1 MSKSI
6 AIHSILMLTEEQ
18 KKIKDALEEARKKRE
33 ALVSKMAKLDQ
44 QKLLLKMQVTKL
56 DKETNSLYTEYTRIE
71 NKQYEI
77 YE

>member
-18 KKIKDALEEARKKRE
+18 KKIKDDLEVARKKRE
-33 ALVSKMAKLDQ
+33 VLVSQMANLDQ
-44 QKLLLKMQVTKL
+44 QKLLLKMQVRKL
-56 DKETNSLYTEYTRIE
+56 DKETNSLYTEYSRIE

>member
-18 KKIKDALEEARKKRE
+18 KKIKDDLEAARKKRD
-33 ALVSKMAKLDQ
+33 ALVSQMANLDQ
-44 QKLLLKMQVTKL
+44 QKLQLALQVRKL

-71 NKQYEI
+71 NKKYEI